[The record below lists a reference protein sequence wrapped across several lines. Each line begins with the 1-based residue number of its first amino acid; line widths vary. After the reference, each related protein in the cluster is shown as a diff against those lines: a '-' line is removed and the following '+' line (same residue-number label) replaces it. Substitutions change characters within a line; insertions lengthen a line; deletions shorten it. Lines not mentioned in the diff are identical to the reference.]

1 MTPEQIE
8 SIQSDLTEIKIVLER
23 HTGTLNRNT
32 ADLATHIMRTDLLQ
46 TLVTDIATMHKV
58 LKILGVGCVS
68 LAGLVLTV
76 LGIIQ
81 ILVPQLP

>member
-1 MTPEQIE
+1 MTPDQFDT
-8 SIQSDLTEIKIVLER
+8 IQSDLTEIKIVLER

-46 TLVTDIATMHKV
+46 TLVTDIATMHKL
-58 LKILGVGCVS
+58 LKILGVGVAS
-68 LAGLVLTV
+68 LAGLVLTI

-81 ILVPQLP
+81 ILIP